1 MVCDHEF
8 KQAIPKRLIHYLPLF
23 ILFLALLVPQS
34 EPPVA
39 QVVEVVVED
48 PQLHPPFITC
58 PESYWYPIANNRG
71 HTAYLTLNAFDP
83 ADSTNHAE
91 WHPVIPQSGY
101 YRVEAYIAAHSPITW
116 CTGQGR
122 VINHDTMDARYT
134 IHHGS
139 GLTTQSL
146 SQYPLSNQWL
156 DLGEYYFKLGESG
169 YVYLAD
175 LNGETEFT
183 TTISFSAMRFTFTR
197 LTRPQVYLP
206 LVHYSD
212 PAGRPPP
219 DAGVIQ
225 AQGFDACHLPGIS
238 GMQTWWTHSPY
249 SFYALYIG
257 GISLYHEC
265 AIANSSWISAVHQQG
280 WSFVPTWVGPQAPC
294 SVWLHKMSSDPAVA
308 YQEGRQEAQAAS
320 EAAASRGL
328 TNYGLGGTVIYYDM
342 EVFGGASPEC
352 RQTVASFM
360 NGWVQR
366 LHELGNVAGGYG
378 SRNSYLADWAG
389 ISHVPDDIW
398 AASWYTNTY
407 DPGASVYGITW
418 LNGLW
423 TNHQRIRQYAGSHT
437 ESWGGISVNLDGNV
451 ADGVVAM
458 PPTQP
463 FANPVVTPTL
473 SIEDAG
479 WLSAEQ
485 GWLVTGNRLYWTSDQ
500 GKNWQDLSPAP
511 VQRAYFLP
519 TGQAWALS
527 AQNPDRLTL
536 FHSSTWGATWEPKDL
551 RLPPDSDWRPLQ
563 LQFSSPASGWVVLQR
578 ETSQA
583 FNSGILMKTNDAGL
597 TWQTYNLP
605 IAAAIQFL
613 IQAEGWMINRTGD
626 ELYHTLDGGITWQ
639 PAPADRYPLSQPS
652 LPEGS
657 TLSGWQADGL
667 GWVVTSTGSCSGE
680 KSTPSFACQS
690 DTSLWQSEDGGQTWQ
705 AISLPRLNLVQP

>member
-1 MVCDHEF
+1 MNF
-8 KQAIPKRLIHYLPLF
+8 RQLIPNRLIRYLPLF
-23 ILFLALLVPQS
+23 ILFLALLVPLS
-34 EPPVA
+34 ESPLA

-48 PQLHPPFITC
+48 PQLYPAFTTC

-71 HTAYLTLNAFDP
+71 YTAYLTLNAFDP

-122 VINHDTMDARYT
+122 IINHDTTDARYT
-134 IHHGS
+134 IHHAGDV
-139 GLTTQSL
+139 TTQSL

-156 DLGEYYFKLGESG
+156 DLGEYYFNLGESG
-169 YVYLAD
+169 YVYLTD
-175 LNGETEFT
+175 LNSETEFT

-206 LVHYSD
+206 LVHYTD

-320 EAAASRGL
+320 ESAASRGL

-378 SRNSYLADWAG
+378 SRNSYVADWAE

-458 PPTQP
+458 PPTKP
-463 FANPVVTPTL
+463 FTNPVVTPTL

-485 GWLVTGNRLYWTSDQ
+485 GWLVSGNRLYWTIDQ
-500 GKNWQDLSPAP
+500 GKNWQDLSLGP

-519 TGQAWALS
+519 SGQAWALS
-527 AQNPDRLTL
+527 AQDPDRLTL
-536 FHSSTWGATWEPKDL
+536 YHSSTWGATWERGDL
-551 RLPPDSDWRPLQ
+551 LLPPDADWHPLL

-583 FNSGILMKTNDAGL
+583 FDSGILLKTSDAGL

-605 IAAAIQFL
+605 IAAAIHFL
-613 IQAEGWMINRTGD
+613 TQAEGWLINRTGD
-626 ELYHTLDGGITWQ
+626 ELYHTLDGGVTWQ
-639 PAPADRYPLSQPS
+639 LAPLDRYPLSQPS

-667 GWVVTSTGSCSGE
+667 GWAVTTIGGCSGE
-680 KSTPSFACQS
+680 KSTPSFACQI
-690 DTSLWQSEDGGQTWQ
+690 DTSLWQSVDGGLSWQ
-705 AISLPRLNLVQP
+705 GISLPRLALVQP